1 MAINSRLVFRF
12 GVSIRL
18 ILACLCS
25 LNKPI
30 FCGKVVPLP
39 NKFKDNMSETI
50 MPAAEAS
57 STSEVEFTSYEFAFH
72 VLPTVA
78 EGEVPSVVDS
88 FKALITKAGG
98 QIFDEEV
105 AQRFDLAYDI
115 SKYLEGKNRKFSSA
129 YFGWVRFRL
138 PASALNELTEEF
150 DGQKEILRY
159 LLVKLTKLEEQNPF
173 RFHESIADRK
183 VRTII
188 VEEIAED
195 AEVVEADEATIEA
208 EAEVAADD
216 KSAEETV

>member
-1 MAINSRLVFRF
+1 
-12 GVSIRL
+12 
-18 ILACLCS
+18 
-25 LNKPI
+25 
-30 FCGKVVPLP
+30 
-39 NKFKDNMSETI
+39 MSETT
-50 MPAAEAS
+50 MPAAEAT

-98 QIFDEEV
+98 DIFDEEV

-159 LLVKLTKLEEQNPF
+159 
-173 RFHESIADRK
+173 HESIADRK
-183 VRTII
+183 VRTITDEEI